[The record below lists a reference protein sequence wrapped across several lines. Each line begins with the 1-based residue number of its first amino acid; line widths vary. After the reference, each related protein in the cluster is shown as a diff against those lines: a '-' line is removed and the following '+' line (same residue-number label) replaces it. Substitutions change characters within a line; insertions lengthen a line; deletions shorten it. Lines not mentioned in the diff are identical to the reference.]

1 MKSWPALR
9 IFLSLALGIW
19 SACSQAW
26 GFLTLP
32 PEPLSFLMLFAVG
45 SFFSLAMLF
54 IAGEFDEAR
63 PERMMQFQQLIPGS
77 QLMIIEDAAHASY
90 RKKPEEYAA
99 ALQSFLEAID
109 PEN

>member
-54 IAGEFDEAR
+54 IAGEFCGAISSVTVVFYRFFVWFWHAKWEKKFWAIH
-63 PERMMQFQQLIPGS
+63 FIFYVLG
-77 QLMIIEDAAHASY
+77 LMILVMVMAAIAES
-90 RKKPEEYAA
+90 
-99 ALQSFLEAID
+99 
-109 PEN
+109 